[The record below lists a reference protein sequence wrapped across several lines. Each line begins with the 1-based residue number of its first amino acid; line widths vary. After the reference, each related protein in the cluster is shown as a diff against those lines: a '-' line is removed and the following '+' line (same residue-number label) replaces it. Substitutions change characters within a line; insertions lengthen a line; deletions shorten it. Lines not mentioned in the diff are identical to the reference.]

1 MMLRL
6 GTLLLLPAL
15 LGCASRYERS
25 ADREGDRIMQ
35 EGEASVDA
43 FRTNL
48 VRPTADVP
56 AREDRAP
63 PVDVP
68 ETLTLE
74 DALRIATGC
83 NRDYK
88 TQRDAFFL
96 AALSLGLTRRNFE
109 QWVFTGSLSNNLTDG
124 EEIPLFET
132 TALAFTGTRAVLPTG
147 ASLTISG
154 ALTQVHQPDPETTVT
169 GSASFT
175 QPLLRGAGKSIAWE
189 PLTLAERGL
198 VYQARSFEI
207 YRQGFT
213 ISIIQ
218 QYANLVSQQRSVKNA
233 ENRVASNDY
242 VQRQAK
248 ALFRLEMGTQT
259 DVFRAEREYRN
270 AQNSLLDAQ
279 QGYQLALDQ
288 FKITLGLPLSAT
300 FDVVD
305 DIPLPED
312 LDPPIEGAVEAAL
325 ANRLDLVT
333 ARQQT
338 EDAERGVRVAR
349 NALLP
354 DLDFTA
360 SYNGIAAGNTLAEFG
375 FEPSNWEFGLSL
387 EIPLDRKAERN
398 AYKSALIAYEQSKRS
413 LQQTEDNAILSVR
426 DALRRLKQTRLQIQ
440 NDKDN
445 IKTIERLLLKA
456 DLENRAGRG
465 SNRDVVEA
473 TNDLA
478 DAKNSLNDRYVSY
491 LIDTLNLQQQ
501 MGLLFVDKEG
511 RVVR

>member
-1 MMLRL
+1 M
-6 GTLLLLPAL
+6 TI
-15 LGCASRYERS
+15 
-25 ADREGDRIMQ
+25 D
-35 EGEASVDA
+35 
-43 FRTNL
+43 
-48 VRPTADVP
+48 
-56 AREDRAP
+56 
-63 PVDVP
+63 
-68 ETLTLE
+68 
-74 DALRIATGC
+74 DALRIGTEC
-83 NRDYK
+83 NRDYQ
-88 TQRDAFFL
+88 TEREAFFL
-96 AALSLGLTRRNFE
+96 AALGVGLTRRDFRE
-109 QWVFTGSLSNNLTDG
+109 WVFTGRLSNNLTDG
-124 EEIPLFET
+124 EEIQLFDS

-147 ASLTISG
+147 GSLTITG
-154 ALTQVHQPDPETTVT
+154 TLTQIHEPESEGTVT
-169 GSASFT
+169 GTATFT
-175 QPLLRGAGKSIAWE
+175 QPLLRGAGKSVAWE
-189 PLTLAERGL
+189 PLTLAERSL
-198 VYQARSFEI
+198 VYQARRFELF
-207 YRQGFT
+207 RQGFT

-218 QYANLVSQQRSVKNA
+218 QYASLVSQRRSVQNA

-248 ALFRLEMGTQT
+248 ALYRLEMGTQT

-270 AQNSLLDAQ
+270 AQNALLDAQ

-300 FDVVD
+300 FEVVD
-305 DIPLPED
+305 DIPEPPD
-312 LDPPIEGAVEAAL
+312 LDPTVEGAVDAAIH
-325 ANRLDLVT
+325 NRLDLVT

-338 EDAERGVRVAR
+338 EDAERAVAVAK

-360 SYNGIAAGNTLAEFG
+360 SYNAIAVGNTLVEFG
-375 FEPSNWEFGLSL
+375 AEPDNWALGLSL

-398 AYKSALIAYEQSKRS
+398 AYKSAILAYERSKRT

-426 DALRRLKQTRLQIQ
+426 DALRRLRQTRLQIR
-440 NDKDN
+440 NDRDN
-445 IKTIERLLLKA
+445 IRTIERLLLKA

-491 LIDTLNLQQQ
+491 LIDTLNLQQE

-511 RVVR
+511 KVVP

>member
-1 MMLRL
+1 MMVRL
-6 GTLLLLPAL
+6 AAFLFLAAF

-25 ADREGDRIMQ
+25 ADREGDEIMR
-35 EGEASVDA
+35 EGEASVED
-43 FRTNL
+43 FRANL
-48 VRPTADVP
+48 VRPAPDTP

-63 PVDVP
+63 PVEVP
-68 ETLTLE
+68 AILTLE
-74 DALRIATGC
+74 DALRIATEC

-88 TQRDAFFL
+88 AQREGFFL
-96 AALSLGLTRRNFE
+96 AALGVGLTRRNFE
-109 QWVFTGSLSNNLTDG
+109 EWVFTGSLSNNLTDDD
-124 EEIPLFET
+124 EIQLFET

-147 ASLTISG
+147 GSLTISG
-154 ALTQVHQPDPETTVT
+154 QLTQVHEPETEGTVT
-169 GSASFT
+169 GTATFT
-175 QPLLRGAGKSIAWE
+175 QPLLRGAGKSVAWE

-198 VYQARSFEI
+198 VYQARSFEL
-207 YRQGFT
+207 YRQDFT
-213 ISIIQ
+213 VSIIQ
-218 QYANLVSQQRSVKNA
+218 QYSNLVSQRRSVTNA

-248 ALFRLEMGTQT
+248 ALYRLEMGTQT

-300 FDVVD
+300 FEIVD
-305 DIPLPED
+305 DIPEPAD
-312 LDPPIEGAVEAAL
+312 LDPTVDGAVEAAL

-338 EDAERGVRVAR
+338 EDAGRAVLVAK

-360 SYNGIAAGNTLAEFG
+360 SYNAIAIGNTLADFG
-375 FEPSNWEFGLSL
+375 AEPHNWAFGLSL

-398 AYKSALIAYEQSKRS
+398 AYKSAIIGYEQSKRS

-426 DALRRLKQTRLQIQ
+426 DALRRLRQTRLQIQ

-445 IKTIERLLLKA
+445 IRTIERLLLKA

-491 LIDTLNLQQQ
+491 LIDTLNLQQE